1 MSYQVLARKWRPRT
15 FKELVGQVHVL
26 QALVNALD
34 NDRLHHA
41 YLFTGTRGVGKTTI
55 ARILAKC
62 LNCETGVTSEP
73 CGECDSCREIDE
85 GRFVD
90 LIEVDAASR
99 TRLEDTKELLDNVQY
114 APTRGR
120 FKVYLIDE
128 VHMLSTH
135 SFNALLKTLEEPPP
149 HIKFLLATTD
159 PHKLPITILSRCL
172 QFSLKNMPPERVVGH
187 LQNVLDGEHIS
198 YELPALWQLGRAA
211 DGSMRDAL
219 SLTDQAIAYC
229 GEGLTNQGVTA
240 MLGTIDQAQV
250 YRVLDALA
258 DGRPRAVLDS
268 VSELSEH
275 SPDYVAVLADMLS
288 ALHRVALAQAL
299 PDVVDNSQGD
309 REQILNL
316 AGRMTAEDVQL
327 YYQTGLI
334 GRRDLP
340 LSPDPRSGFEMVLLR
355 MLAFR
360 PDGIPTVPE
369 QPLPGS
375 DSGNEKQAPREVSSA
390 PESKAEVREDR
401 EEPEPSGSLDAP
413 AQQEP
418 VSQTEPQ
425 PQSVEVP
432 AQEQEQVAQEPTE
445 VLEAER
451 QPAETIEVPPS
462 PAPSQQQPMPEPVE
476 AAVAA
481 NDAPPPGFYDAPP
494 LADYANV
501 DMGGY
506 ENEVRT
512 PIDVDSLLNEP
523 PAPSQPETVEP
534 QAATPPEPSAQHV
547 EEIEPEDEKEKIA
560 LAGLQPQNWIDLSQG
575 LRMGGVTGA
584 IVSNCEMVSAAGNKM
599 ALRLD
604 SEHDTLYNDNHRMR
618 IEQALSDYFGEKI
631 ALDIQTGVVQTET
644 PSAWRER
651 RRRERLE
658 AARRSFHTDERV
670 QAIVE
675 AFSGTILDHTI
686 EPVGS

>member
-1 MSYQVLARKWRPRT
+1 MLARKWRPRT
-15 FKELVGQVHVL
+15 FKELVGQMHVL

-73 CGECDSCREIDE
+73 CGECPACKEIDE

-172 QFSLKNMPPERVVGH
+172 QFSLKNMAPEKVVGH
-187 LQNVLDGEHIS
+187 LQNVLDGEGVA

-229 GEGLTNQGVTA
+229 GEELTTQGVTA

-250 YRVLDALA
+250 YKVLDALSEGQA
-258 DGRPRAVLDS
+258 RGVMDS
-268 VSELSEH
+268 VAELSEH

-309 REQILNL
+309 REHILNL
-316 AGRMTAEDVQL
+316 AGRMTSEDVQL

-360 PDGIPTVPE
+360 PDGIPAVPE
-369 QPLPGS
+369 QSLPDSGGS
-375 DSGNEKQAPREVSSA
+375 DRAPPREVQST
-390 PESKAEVREDR
+390 PETKQEVRDDR
-401 EEPEPSGSLDAP
+401 EEPEPAAIELPVDSKADPVPVQSAAKAVSAEP
-413 AQQEP
+413 EPYYQEP
-418 VSQTEPQ
+418 VPDTSVSQGQ
-425 PQSVEVP
+425 VASVVSENLPPVLNDSP
-432 AQEQEQVAQEPTE
+432 PPEFYETSPSIDYPEAETVVYEQEIA
-445 VLEAER
+445 
-451 QPAETIEVPPS
+451 
-462 PAPSQQQPMPEPVE
+462 
-476 AAVAA
+476 
-481 NDAPPPGFYDAPP
+481 
-494 LADYANV
+494 
-501 DMGGY
+501 
-506 ENEVRT
+506 T
-512 PIDVDSLLNEP
+512 PIDTTTLLR
-523 PAPSQPETVEP
+523 APEAGTPGCSIVAQPESAKSMQEP
-534 QAATPPEPSAQHV
+534 AVVKTAHV
-547 EEIEPEDEKEKIA
+547 EAEEEGEKVV
-560 LAGLQPQNWIDLSQG
+560 LQGLQPSDWIELSQR
-575 LRMGGVTGA
+575 LKMGGVTGA
-584 IVSNCEMVSAAGNKM
+584 IISNCEMVSVNGRHF

-604 SEHDTLYNDNHRMR
+604 QEHDTLYNDNHRMR
-618 IEQALSDYFGEKI
+618 IEHALSEYFGEKI
-631 ALDIQTGVVQTET
+631 TLEVQTGVVQTET

-651 RRRERLE
+651 RRRERME
-658 AARRSFHTDERV
+658 AARRSFQSDERV

-675 AFSGTILDHTI
+675 AFSGVIQDHTI
-686 EPVGS
+686 EPIGS